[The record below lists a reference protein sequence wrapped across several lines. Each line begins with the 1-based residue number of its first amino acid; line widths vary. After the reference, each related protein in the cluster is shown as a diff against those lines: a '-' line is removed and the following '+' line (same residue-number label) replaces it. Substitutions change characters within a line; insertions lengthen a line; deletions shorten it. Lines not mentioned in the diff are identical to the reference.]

1 VNAPAS
7 IDRARRVG
15 TFIATK
21 EHRRFVEFADAV
33 RRDGYIGL
41 CHGPAG
47 VGKTASARRYAH
59 WNTAESLL
67 ETWGPREDS
76 DAKVYVALTRSR
88 TVFYTP
94 EVKATHKPWLTS
106 WRC

>member
-41 CHGPAG
+41 CYGPAG

-76 DAKVYVALTRSR
+76 DAKVYAALTRSR

-94 EVKATHKPWLTS
+94 RSKPPTKPWLTS
-106 WRC
+106 WGC